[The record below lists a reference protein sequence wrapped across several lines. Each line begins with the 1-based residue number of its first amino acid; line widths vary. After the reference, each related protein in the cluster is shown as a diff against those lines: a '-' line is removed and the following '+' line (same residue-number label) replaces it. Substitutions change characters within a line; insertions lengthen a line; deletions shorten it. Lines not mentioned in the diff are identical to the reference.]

1 MKGTGAHARMG
12 RTVAAGA
19 VAAALALG
27 GTLVGGCTAGRS
39 ELGTGSSSCYEA
51 LPQAVAAVRG
61 AGTLKGV
68 RLVSVGTLRHFET
81 RLYDAARA
89 APGPRPGKV
98 CLVAFSGIFTAS
110 RVDKPIGRLHGTLA
124 VVELGS
130 PGNRLLA
137 TLIIGRPPLP
147 FGHNHIGLF

>member
-1 MKGTGAHARMG
+1 MKGTGAHG
-12 RTVAAGA
+12 RLRHMVAAGA
-19 VAAALALG
+19 MVAALALG
-27 GTLVGGCTAGRS
+27 GTLAGGCTAGRS

-51 LPQAVAAVRG
+51 LPKAVSAVHG

-68 RLVSVGTLRHFET
+68 SLVSVGTLRRFET

-89 APGPRPGKV
+89 APGPRPAKV
-98 CLVAFSGIFTAS
+98 CLVAFSGFFTAS

-130 PGNRLLA
+130 PGSRLLA
-137 TLIIGRPPLP
+137 TLIVSRPPLP